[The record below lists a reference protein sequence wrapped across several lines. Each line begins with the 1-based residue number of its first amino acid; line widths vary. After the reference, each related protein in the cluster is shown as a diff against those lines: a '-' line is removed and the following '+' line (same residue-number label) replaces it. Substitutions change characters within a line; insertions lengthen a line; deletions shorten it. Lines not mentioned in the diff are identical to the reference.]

1 MKRVKTLTVLG
12 LLCGLL
18 LPTMLC
24 CKKNSN
30 ELPVEFQLRV
40 LDTLGVEKSVFK
52 QDENIVFSFVIE
64 NKSSEDLFFSHSQ
77 MNTTDFFRLHKL
89 NSSQNYLD
97 LGKPYDHIFCEM
109 IGALTISSAGSL
121 KIEIPW
127 LWHKD
132 QNFGY
137 IGCPNDNYHS
147 DTHPLAKGDY
157 RSAFSSTFIIDDIQT
172 EEKHFEVKF
181 SVK

>member
-1 MKRVKTLTVLG
+1 MKRIKTLAVLG

-18 LPTMLC
+18 LPSMLS

-40 LDTLGVEKSVFK
+40 LDTLGIEKSVFK
-52 QDENIVFSFVIE
+52 QGENIVFSFVIE
-64 NKSSEDLFFSHSQ
+64 NKSSEDLFFFHAQ
-77 MNTTDFFRLHKL
+77 MNTTDFFRLYKL
-89 NSSQNYLD
+89 DSSQNHSD
-97 LGKPYDHIFCEM
+97 LGKPYKHIFCEM
-109 IGALTISSAGSL
+109 IGGLTIPATGSL

-132 QNFGY
+132 QNYGY

-147 DTHPLAKGDY
+147 DTHPLTKGEY
-157 RSAFSSTFIIDDIQT
+157 RSAFSSAFKIDDIQT
-172 EEKHFEVKF
+172 EVKHFEVKF